1 MFKKIIIPVLT
12 WSSICLLGTQTGCQ
26 HIQQQLTEPR
36 GDIRQQQYRAA
47 LFDPYALPEIGKDLG
62 GQRPREFDRPLPEPV
77 REKYLAELSRR
88 NR

>member
-1 MFKKIIIPVLT
+1 MFKKITIPVLT
-12 WSSICLLGTQTGCQ
+12 LSTVYLLGTLTGCQ
-26 HIQQQLTEPR
+26 HIHEQLTGPR

-47 LFDPYALPEIGKDLG
+47 LFDPYALPEIGIDLG